1 MKNQAVQT
9 FQGFGVDV
17 FAETEFV
24 GKGGTHGRRSQVF
37 GYDQTGRGILKKFF
51 ILLLF
56 FLSGCASESIKVYSD
71 EDLKP
76 FDELLARSGSNAIK
90 YDLRQEED
98 CLQERIPGFFCARSG
113 GKSSADIFEE
123 LVLIAKRRHPSF
135 SLMTAEM
142 KLICWRKN

>member
-1 MKNQAVQT
+1 M
-9 FQGFGVDV
+9 
-17 FAETEFV
+17 
-24 GKGGTHGRRSQVF
+24 
-37 GYDQTGRGILKKFF
+37 KKFF

-71 EDLKP
+71 EDLKT

-123 LVLIAKRRHPSF
+123 LVLIAKKKTPII
-135 SLMTAEM
+135 LIDDGGDEAYLLAE
-142 KLICWRKN
+142 KLKKAGYRNIHYFQGGYERYVALKGKDFVPETGECSSCQAGIE

>member
-1 MKNQAVQT
+1 
-9 FQGFGVDV
+9 
-17 FAETEFV
+17 
-24 GKGGTHGRRSQVF
+24 
-37 GYDQTGRGILKKFF
+37 LKKFF

-98 CLQERIPGFFCARSG
+98 CLQRTNTRFLLRKERRKI
-113 GKSSADIFEE
+113 
-123 LVLIAKRRHPSF
+123 KRRYF
-135 SLMTAEM
+135 RRTGFD
-142 KLICWRKN
+142 RKKEDTHHSH